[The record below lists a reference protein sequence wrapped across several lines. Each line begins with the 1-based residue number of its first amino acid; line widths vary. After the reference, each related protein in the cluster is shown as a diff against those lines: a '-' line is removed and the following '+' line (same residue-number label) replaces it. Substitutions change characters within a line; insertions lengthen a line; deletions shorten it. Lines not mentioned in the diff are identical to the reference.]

1 MSLIDK
7 AVSHFDSKARRELN
21 VPEWDV
27 VLYTKNLTLDDKA
40 KWLARA
46 DGDTTDYMV
55 YACIFGLVDAKG
67 EPVFTLTDKHKLR
80 TSVDPDIISK
90 LATFVLHVESD
101 SEEAREKN

>member
-7 AVSHFDSKARRELN
+7 AVSHFSSKAKREIH

-27 VLYTKNLTLDDKA
+27 TLYSKNLTMDDRA

-55 YACIFGLVDAKG
+55 YAVIFGLVDGKDQS
-67 EPVFTLTDKHKLR
+67 VFDVGDKMKLR
-80 TSVDPDIISK
+80 QSVDPDIVQR
-90 LATFVLHVESD
+90 LASFVLNVS
-101 SEEAREKN
+101 SGEEEIEKN